1 MFSNTNKRSEI
12 SEWKALL
19 NNEKEA
25 TRKEAVKKVIA
36 AMTVGKDVSSLFSDV
51 IKCVQTNN
59 IEMKKLVYLYIMNY
73 AKTKPE
79 LAILAVNTFEKDST
93 HPNPLIRGL
102 AVRTMGCIRVDR
114 IVEYL
119 AEPLRRSV
127 KDKDPYVRK
136 TAAVAIAKLFDLNK
150 QMAIDQGFVEC
161 LEDLLTDDNPMVVA
175 NAVKSLSE
183 IAENCEEVELTFNPT
198 TVKSLLAALNDC
210 TEWGQVFILDAM
222 STYDPSDEREASTI
236 AERVTPRLQHAN
248 SAVVLSAVKVIT
260 RCMDLMHN
268 ENEVRQLSKKM
279 AAPLVTLLSAEPE
292 IQYVALRN
300 IDIIVQKYPN
310 ILSRDVKM
318 FFCKYKDPIYVKLE
332 KLEIMIKLT
341 VEENIDAVLMEFKEY
356 ATEIDVE
363 FVRRSVRAIGRCA
376 IKLDRAA
383 QRCIDVLLELIK
395 TKVNYVVQEA
405 IIVIKD
411 IFRKY
416 PNRYEKIIG
425 QLCENLDTLDEPEA
439 KASMIW
445 IIGEYASRIEG
456 ADELLEVFVDTFHDE
471 TVQVQ
476 LQLLTATMKLFLTN
490 PTPHTKELVTQVLT
504 LSTEE
509 SDNPDLRDRGYVYW
523 RLLSADPQAANTVVL
538 AEKPVIN
545 DDSTTLSDKMLVELV
560 DHIGTLASVY
570 HKPPELFVP
579 EYAKTKR
586 ERFIPSAEVDEE
598 DEEDGVYESSSG
610 DVDML
615 GFGTGD
621 DQGKAVSSQME
632 TEDLGLDDF
641 LGGGGGG
648 SGPSSAQRA
657 SPMGGMGGM
666 GGMPASIP
674 PRPVNKVLLLSADK
688 GKGVQVVGCVT
699 RTPSDE
705 LVYQLSFENRGQDVQ
720 PGLAIMFN
728 KNTFGIAPSRLQV
741 PPLNPGQ
748 SFETQLGLG
757 LNPAQVGPKV
767 DNVLQVALKTA
778 GGVVYWQ
785 DQYDFTC
792 LLKKS
797 GKVSENEFLAI
808 WGSLPEDAEISSQ
821 FNNLITS
828 NEEALKIKLASHN
841 VFYVAKQDVPEI
853 GSTNLYFSAKV
864 DRNNQEFVVVSELVV
879 SQRNP
884 SACTLSV
891 RCADQ
896 AIATL
901 FAQAVQKILSA

>member
-1 MFSNTNKRSEI
+1 MSTNIPGGKRMFSNTNKRSEI

-19 NNEKEA
+19 NNDKES

-79 LAILAVNTFEKDST
+79 LAILAVNTFDKDST

-119 AEPLRRSV
+119 AEPLRRAI

-136 TAAVAIAKLFDLNK
+136 TSAVAIAKLFDLNK
-150 QMAIDQGFVEC
+150 QMAIDQGFVEF
-161 LEDLLTDDNPMVVA
+161 LEELLTDDNPMVVA

-183 IAENCEEVELTFNPT
+183 IAENCDEVELTFTPT

-222 STYDPSDEREASTI
+222 ATYNPVDEKEASTI

-248 SAVVLSAVKVIT
+248 SAVVLSAIKVIV
-260 RCMDLMHN
+260 RNMSFMQN

-279 AAPLVTLLSAEPE
+279 AAPLVTLLSSEPE

-300 IDIIVQKYPN
+300 IDIIVQKYPT
-310 ILSRDVKM
+310 ILSRDMKM
-318 FFCKYKDPIYVKLE
+318 FFCKYNDPIYVKLE
-332 KLEIMIKLT
+332 KLEIMIKLAID
-341 VEENIDAVLMEFKEY
+341 ENIEAVLMEFKEY

-376 IKLDRAA
+376 IKLERAA

-439 KASMIW
+439 KAAMIW

-471 TVQVQ
+471 TPQVQ
-476 LQLLTATMKLFLTN
+476 LQLLTATMKLFLTS

-538 AEKPVIN
+538 AEKPVIT
-545 DDSTTLSDKMLVELV
+545 DDSTHLSDKLLVELV

-579 EYAKTKR
+579 DYSKTKK
-586 ERFIPSAEVDEE
+586 ERYIPSADADEDE
-598 DEEDGVYESSSG
+598 EEDGVYESSSG
-610 DVDML
+610 EVDML
-615 GFGTGD
+615 GFGDEPIKTNT
-621 DQGKAVSSQME
+621 SQME

-641 LGGGGGG
+641 LGG
-648 SGPSSAQRA
+648 PSVSAPVRSAAPQQA
-657 SPMGGMGGM
+657 V
-666 GGMPASIP
+666 P
-674 PRPVNKVLLLSADK
+674 PRPVNKTVILSADK
-688 GKGVQVVGCVT
+688 GKGLQIYGCVT
-699 RTPSDE
+699 RNPADE
-705 LVYQLSFENRGQDVQ
+705 LVYELTFENRGQTVQ
-720 PGLAIMFN
+720 QNIAAKFN
-728 KNTFGIAPSRLQV
+728 KNTFGIV
-741 PPLNPGQ
+741 PGKLAVPMITSGSSVDVTLP
-748 SFETQLGLG
+748 LG
-757 LNPAQVGPKV
+757 LNTAQVGP
-767 DNVLQVALKTA
+767 NVNTLLQVAVNTVN
-778 GGVVYWQ
+778 GVVYFQ
-785 DQYDFTC
+785 DQFDFTA

-797 GKVSENEFLAI
+797 GKVSEDEFLGI
-808 WGSLPEDAEISSQ
+808 WGSLPEESEFSTQ
-821 FNNLITS
+821 FNNMITT
-828 NEEALKIKLASHN
+828 NEEALKIKLASYN
-841 VFYVAKQDVPEI
+841 IFYVAKQDVPENRC
-853 GSTNLYFSAKV
+853 TNLYFSGKLDFRGEEIIIV
-864 DRNNQEFVVVSELVV
+864 VELVIYRNN
-879 SQRNP
+879 P
-884 SACTLSV
+884 SSCGFAI
-891 RCADQ
+891 RCAEQ
-896 AIATL
+896 SLIPL
-901 FAQAVQKILSA
+901 FEQAVKKILTA

>member
-1 MFSNTNKRSEI
+1 M
-12 SEWKALL
+12 
-19 NNEKEA
+19 
-25 TRKEAVKKVIA
+25 
-36 AMTVGKDVSSLFSDV
+36 DV
-51 IKCVQTNN
+51 
-59 IEMKKLVYLYIMNY
+59 
-73 AKTKPE
+73 
-79 LAILAVNTFEKDST
+79 
-93 HPNPLIRGL
+93 
-102 AVRTMGCIRVDR
+102 
-114 IVEYL
+114 
-119 AEPLRRSV
+119 
-127 KDKDPYVRK
+127 
-136 TAAVAIAKLFDLNK
+136 
-150 QMAIDQGFVEC
+150 
-161 LEDLLTDDNPMVVA
+161 
-175 NAVKSLSE
+175 
-183 IAENCEEVELTFNPT
+183 
-198 TVKSLLAALNDC
+198 
-210 TEWGQVFILDAM
+210 M
-222 STYDPSDEREASTI
+222 S
-236 AERVTPRLQHAN
+236 
-248 SAVVLSAVKVIT
+248 
-260 RCMDLMHN
+260 N

-376 IKLDRAA
+376 IKLERAA

-579 EYAKTKR
+579 EYAKTKK
-586 ERFIPSAEVDEE
+586 ERYIPSAEVDED

-615 GFGTGD
+615 GFGNEQATRN
-621 DQGKAVSSQME
+621 VPSQME

-641 LGGGGGG
+641 LGG
-648 SGPSSAQRA
+648 PSQTQQRSAPRPQQA
-657 SPMGGMGGM
+657 SM
-666 GGMPASIP
+666 SIP
-674 PRPVNKVLLLSADK
+674 PRSVNKALILTADK
-688 GKGVQVVGCVT
+688 GKGVQVLGCVT
-699 RTPSDE
+699 RTPAEEIIYE
-705 LVYQLSFENRGQDVQ
+705 LTFENRGQDVQ
-720 PGLAIMFN
+720 QNLAVMFN
-728 KNTFGIAPSRLQV
+728 KNAFGLAPSRLQV
-741 PPLNPGQ
+741 PPLTPGS
-748 SFETQLGLG
+748 SFETKLPLGI
-757 LNPAQVGPKV
+757 NPAQVAPKN
-767 DNVLQVALKTA
+767 DTILQVALKTVN
-778 GGVVYWQ
+778 GVVYWQ
-785 DQYDFTC
+785 DQFDFTV

-797 GKVSENEFLAI
+797 GKVSEDEFLGI
-808 WGSLPEDAEISSQ
+808 WGSLPEESEFTSQ

-828 NEEALKIKLASHN
+828 NEEALKVKLATHN
-841 VFYVAKQDVPEI
+841 VFYVAKQDVPEDR
-853 GSTNLYFSAKV
+853 STNLYFSAKI
-864 DRNNQEFVVVSELVV
+864 DRNNEEFIVVSELVV
-879 SQRNP
+879 SRNNP
-884 SACTLSV
+884 NACTFSV

-896 AIATL
+896 SIVPL
-901 FAQAVQKILSA
+901 FVQAVQKILTA